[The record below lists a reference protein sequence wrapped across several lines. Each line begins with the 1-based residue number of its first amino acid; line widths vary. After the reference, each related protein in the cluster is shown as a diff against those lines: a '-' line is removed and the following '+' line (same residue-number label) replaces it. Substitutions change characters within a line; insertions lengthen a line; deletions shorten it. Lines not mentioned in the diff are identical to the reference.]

1 MSGTG
6 DQQNVAGSK
15 TSFQDFP
22 IPSAVGGV
30 TDREDHLMYR
40 RLLVIG
46 LSLILLL
53 AATGTSGASSSSSAS
68 EDTTVLDWNRHA
80 VEALINMPT
89 APVPGAGQTPPVSL
103 LHLAMVQGAVYDA
116 VNMIHRG
123 YEPYLDDLPRAPK
136 SASKQA
142 AVATAAHDVLVGLGI
157 DPVPPLVPAVITRL
171 DGLYADTL
179 AGIPDSAAKT
189 AGIAAGAAAADEMLD
204 ERTGDGRYVPFSFA
218 VGDEPGEWVPT
229 SGVNDP
235 FAWVAKVDPFLMKR
249 PSQFRTD
256 GPYDLD
262 SRTYAKEYQE
272 VLDYGGN
279 GTTTPTLR
287 TPEQTA
293 TAMFFTA
300 NPVEMFN
307 RTFRTIAQ
315 DRELSLVEQA
325 RLFASLNLAGADA
338 AIGCWDDKA
347 HWSFWRPITAIHQGD
362 NDGNRRT
369 EGDGDWNSLVPS
381 PPYPD
386 HPSGYNCAT
395 GAFMHTAKSFF
406 GRDKVAFNL
415 VGPGATGAT
424 RPYQRFTDVIKDT
437 IDARIW
443 LGIHF
448 RAPDV
453 QGAELGE
460 DVARLLSKNFLEP
473 R

>member
-1 MSGTG
+1 MALLATV
-6 DQQNVAGSK
+6 VAG
-15 TSFQDFP
+15 TVYAWRHWGTWALARVDTRLAINQ
-22 IPSAVGGV
+22 IQV
-30 TDREDHLMYR
+30 TPQPPW
-40 RLLVIG
+40 
-46 LSLILLL
+46 LL
-53 AATGTSGASSSSSAS
+53 ADVKS
-68 EDTTVLDWNRHA
+68 EVFRDGSLGELTLLDRFLTYKVSHA
-80 VEALINMPT
+80 FEV
-89 APVPGAGQTPPVSL
+89 
-103 LHLAMVQGAVYDA
+103 H
-116 VNMIHRG
+116 
-123 YEPYLDDLPRAPK
+123 
-136 SASKQA
+136 
-142 AVATAAHDVLVGLGI
+142 
-157 DPVPPLVPAVITRL
+157 
-171 DGLYADTL
+171 
-179 AGIPDSAAKT
+179 
-189 AGIAAGAAAADEMLD
+189 
-204 ERTGDGRYVPFSFA
+204 
-218 VGDEPGEWVPT
+218 
-229 SGVNDP
+229 
-235 FAWVAKVDPFLMKR
+235 AWVAKVDPFLMKR

-256 GPYDLD
+256 GPFDLD
-262 SRTYAKEYQE
+262 SRAYAREYKE
-272 VLDYGGN
+272 VKDFGGN

-300 NPVEMFN
+300 NPVEMYN

-347 HWSFWRPITAIHQGD
+347 HWSFWRPITAIQQGD

-369 EGDGDWNSLVPS
+369 EGDPTWNSLVPS

-395 GAFMHTAKSFF
+395 GSFMHTAKSFF
-406 GRDKVAFNL
+406 GRDRVSFSL

-424 RPYQRFTDVIKDT
+424 RNYQRFTDVIDDT

-460 DVARLLSKNFLEP
+460 DVARWLNKHFLEP
-473 R
+473 RR